1 MKKIAILGS
10 TGSIGT
16 QTVDILPSI
25 EAEVVAL
32 TTNRRIGLLEE
43 QARALHP
50 KMVCAFDENA
60 AKELRVK
67 LADTDIEV
75 LTGMDGLI
83 ACASESGADIVVTAV
98 VGMVGLLPTLAA
110 INAGKDIA
118 LANKETLVCAGGI
131 VMEAAR
137 KKGVRILPVDSEHS
151 AIFQCVQAANGN
163 PVSKILLTASGG
175 PFFGKKFEEM
185 RGMTREQALAHPNW
199 SMGAKITIDSATMM
213 NKGLEL
219 IEAMWL
225 YDLPPEDIEI
235 VVHRESI
242 VHSAVEFADG
252 AVIAQLGLPDMRLP
266 IQLALT
272 WPERVP
278 CKVPRM
284 SLAEV
289 AKLTF
294 FAVCSSTEGSA
305 LPRSRSAFRTHWTA
319 SRTGRTSHSTTC
331 SPPTEPHAS
340 SFWAET
346 ADPERRQL
354 CRYFQ
359 SFWPFW
365 PSACWSSCMNSAILS
380 PPSAA
385 ACRSMNSG
393 SAWVRPFSS
402 TNITARCTA

>member
-25 EAEVVAL
+25 DAEVVAL
-32 TTNRRIGLLEE
+32 TTNRRINLLEE

-50 KMVCAFDENA
+50 KMVCAMDESA
-60 AKELRVK
+60 AKELKIK
-67 LADTDIEV
+67 LADTDITV

-83 ACASESGADIVVTAV
+83 ACAAESGADIVVTAV
-98 VGMVGLLPTLAA
+98 VGMVGLLPTMAA
-110 INAGKDIA
+110 IKAGKDIA
-118 LANKETLVCAGGI
+118 LANKETLVCAGGL
-131 VMEAAR
+131 VMSAA
-137 KKGVRILPVDSEHS
+137 KQYGVRILPVDSEHS

-163 PVSKILLTASGG
+163 SIDKILLTASGG
-175 PFFGKKFEEM
+175 PFFGKTFEEM

-242 VHSAVEFADG
+242 VHSAVEFTDG

-272 WPERVP
+272 WPQRVP

-294 FAVCSSTEGSA
+294 YAPDYEAFPALNLAKHAASLKGDRGAVLNGANEAAVGLFLNDKIGFTDIAERVAYA
-305 LPRSRSAFRTHWTA
+305 LDTIPYKKDITLDDVLA
-319 SRTGRTSHSTTC
+319 
-331 SPPTEPHAS
+331 
-340 SFWAET
+340 
-346 ADPERRQL
+346 ADK
-354 CRYFQ
+354 
-359 SFWPFW
+359 
-365 PSACWSSCMNSAILS
+365 
-380 PPSAA
+380 AA
-385 ACRSMNSG
+385 REIVLG
-393 SAWVRPFSS
+393 
-402 TNITARCTA
+402 

>member
-25 EAEVVAL
+25 DAEVVAL
-32 TTNRRIGLLEE
+32 TTNRRINLLEE

-50 KMVCAFDENA
+50 KMVCAMDESA
-60 AKELRVK
+60 AKELKIK

-83 ACASESGADIVVTAV
+83 ACAAESGADIAVTAV
-98 VGMVGLLPTLAA
+98 VGMVGLLPTMAA
-110 INAGKDIA
+110 IKAGKDIA
-118 LANKETLVCAGGI
+118 LANKETLVCAGGL
-131 VMEAAR
+131 VMSAA
-137 KKGVRILPVDSEHS
+137 KQYGVRILPVDSEHS

-163 PVSKILLTASGG
+163 PIDKILLTASGG
-175 PFFGKKFEEM
+175 PFFGKKIEEM

-272 WPERVP
+272 WPQRVP

-294 FAVCSSTEGSA
+294 YAPDYEAFPALNLAKHAASLKGDRGAVLNGANEAAVGLFLNDKIGFTDIAERVAYA
-305 LPRSRSAFRTHWTA
+305 LDTIPYKKDITLDDVLA
-319 SRTGRTSHSTTC
+319 
-331 SPPTEPHAS
+331 
-340 SFWAET
+340 
-346 ADPERRQL
+346 ADK
-354 CRYFQ
+354 
-359 SFWPFW
+359 
-365 PSACWSSCMNSAILS
+365 
-380 PPSAA
+380 AA
-385 ACRSMNSG
+385 REIVLG
-393 SAWVRPFSS
+393 
-402 TNITARCTA
+402 

>member
-25 EAEVVAL
+25 DVEVVAL
-32 TTNRRIGLLEE
+32 TTNRRINLLEE

-50 KMVCAFDENA
+50 KMVCAMDESA
-60 AKELRVK
+60 AKELKIK

-83 ACASESGADIVVTAV
+83 ACAAESGADIVVTAV
-98 VGMVGLLPTLAA
+98 VGMVGLLPTMAA
-110 INAGKDIA
+110 IKAGKDIA
-118 LANKETLVCAGGI
+118 LANKETLVCAGGL
-131 VMEAAR
+131 VMSAA
-137 KKGVRILPVDSEHS
+137 KQYGVRILPVDSEHS

-163 PVSKILLTASGG
+163 PIDKILLTASGG
-175 PFFGKKFEEM
+175 PFFGKKIEEM

-272 WPERVP
+272 WPQRVP

-294 FAVCSSTEGSA
+294 YAPDYEAFPALNLAKHAASLKGDRGAVLNGANEAAVGLFLNGKIGFTDIAERVAYA
-305 LPRSRSAFRTHWTA
+305 LDTIPYKKDITLDDVLA
-319 SRTGRTSHSTTC
+319 
-331 SPPTEPHAS
+331 
-340 SFWAET
+340 
-346 ADPERRQL
+346 ADK
-354 CRYFQ
+354 
-359 SFWPFW
+359 
-365 PSACWSSCMNSAILS
+365 
-380 PPSAA
+380 AA
-385 ACRSMNSG
+385 REIVLG
-393 SAWVRPFSS
+393 
-402 TNITARCTA
+402 

>member
-25 EAEVVAL
+25 DAEVVAL
-32 TTNRRIGLLEE
+32 TTNRRINLLEE

-50 KMVCAFDENA
+50 KMVCAMDENA
-60 AKELRVK
+60 AKELKIK

-83 ACASESGADIVVTAV
+83 ACAAESGADIVVTAV
-98 VGMVGLLPTLAA
+98 VGMVGLLPTMAA
-110 INAGKDIA
+110 IKAGKDIA
-118 LANKETLVCAGGI
+118 LANKETLVCAGGL
-131 VMEAAR
+131 VMSAA
-137 KKGVRILPVDSEHS
+137 KQYGGRILPVDSEHS

-163 PVSKILLTASGG
+163 PIDKILLTASGG

-185 RGMTREQALAHPNW
+185 CGMTREQALAHPNW

-272 WPERVP
+272 WPQRVP

-294 FAVCSSTEGSA
+294 YAPDYEAFPALNLAKHAASLKGDRGAVLNGANEAAVGLFLNGKIGFTDIAERVAYA
-305 LPRSRSAFRTHWTA
+305 LDTIPYKKDITLDDVLA
-319 SRTGRTSHSTTC
+319 
-331 SPPTEPHAS
+331 
-340 SFWAET
+340 
-346 ADPERRQL
+346 ADK
-354 CRYFQ
+354 
-359 SFWPFW
+359 
-365 PSACWSSCMNSAILS
+365 
-380 PPSAA
+380 AA
-385 ACRSMNSG
+385 REIVLG
-393 SAWVRPFSS
+393 
-402 TNITARCTA
+402 

>member
-25 EAEVVAL
+25 DAEVVAL
-32 TTNRRIGLLEE
+32 TTNRRINLLEE

-50 KMVCAFDENA
+50 KMVCAMDENA
-60 AKELRVK
+60 AKALKIK
-67 LADTDIEV
+67 LADTDITV

-83 ACASESGADIVVTAV
+83 ACAAESGADIVVTAV
-98 VGMVGLLPTLAA
+98 VGMVGLLPTMAA
-110 INAGKDIA
+110 IKAGKDIA
-118 LANKETLVCAGGI
+118 LANKETLVCAGGL
-131 VMEAAR
+131 VMSAA
-137 KKGVRILPVDSEHS
+137 KQYGVRILPVDSEHS

-163 PVSKILLTASGG
+163 PIDKILLTASGG
-175 PFFGKKFEEM
+175 PFFGKKIEEM
-185 RGMTREQALAHPNW
+185 RGMTCEQALAHPNW

-272 WPERVP
+272 WPQRVP

-294 FAVCSSTEGSA
+294 YAPDYEAFPALNLAKHAASLKGDRGAVLNGANEAAVGLFLNDKIGFTDIAERVAYA
-305 LPRSRSAFRTHWTA
+305 LDTIPYKKDITLDDVLA
-319 SRTGRTSHSTTC
+319 
-331 SPPTEPHAS
+331 
-340 SFWAET
+340 
-346 ADPERRQL
+346 ADK
-354 CRYFQ
+354 
-359 SFWPFW
+359 
-365 PSACWSSCMNSAILS
+365 
-380 PPSAA
+380 AA
-385 ACRSMNSG
+385 REIVLG
-393 SAWVRPFSS
+393 
-402 TNITARCTA
+402 

>member
-25 EAEVVAL
+25 DAEVVAL
-32 TTNRRIGLLEE
+32 TTNRRINLLEE

-50 KMVCAFDENA
+50 KMVCAMDENA
-60 AKELRVK
+60 AKTLKIK
-67 LADTDIEV
+67 LADTNIEV

-83 ACASESGADIVVTAV
+83 ACAAESGADIVVTAV
-98 VGMVGLLPTLAA
+98 VGMVGLLPTMAA
-110 INAGKDIA
+110 IKAGKDIA
-118 LANKETLVCAGGI
+118 LANKETLVCAGGL
-131 VMEAAR
+131 VMSAA
-137 KKGVRILPVDSEHS
+137 KQYGVRILPVDSEHS

-163 PVSKILLTASGG
+163 PIDKILLTASGG

-272 WPERVP
+272 WPQRVP

-294 FAVCSSTEGSA
+294 YAPDYEAFPALNLAKHAASLKGDRGAVLNGANEAAVGLFLNDKIGFTDIAERVAYA
-305 LPRSRSAFRTHWTA
+305 LDTIPYKKDITLDDVLA
-319 SRTGRTSHSTTC
+319 
-331 SPPTEPHAS
+331 
-340 SFWAET
+340 
-346 ADPERRQL
+346 ADK
-354 CRYFQ
+354 
-359 SFWPFW
+359 
-365 PSACWSSCMNSAILS
+365 
-380 PPSAA
+380 AA
-385 ACRSMNSG
+385 REIVLG
-393 SAWVRPFSS
+393 
-402 TNITARCTA
+402 

>member
-25 EAEVVAL
+25 DAEVVAL
-32 TTNRRIGLLEE
+32 TTNRRINLLEE

-50 KMVCAFDENA
+50 KMVCAMDENA
-60 AKELRVK
+60 AKELKIK
-67 LADTDIEV
+67 LEDTDIEV

-83 ACASESGADIVVTAV
+83 ACAAESGADIVVTAV
-98 VGMVGLLPTLAA
+98 VGMVGLLPTMAA
-110 INAGKDIA
+110 IKAGKDIA
-118 LANKETLVCAGGI
+118 LANKETLVCAGGL
-131 VMEAAR
+131 VMSAA
-137 KKGVRILPVDSEHS
+137 KQYGVRILPVDSEHS

-163 PVSKILLTASGG
+163 PIDKILLTASGG

-242 VHSAVEFADG
+242 VHSAVEFTDG

-272 WPERVP
+272 WPQRVP

-294 FAVCSSTEGSA
+294 YAPDYEAFPALNLAKHAASLKGDRGAVLNGANEAAVGLFLNDKIGFTDIAERVAYA
-305 LPRSRSAFRTHWTA
+305 LDTIPYKKDITLDDVLA
-319 SRTGRTSHSTTC
+319 
-331 SPPTEPHAS
+331 
-340 SFWAET
+340 
-346 ADPERRQL
+346 ADK
-354 CRYFQ
+354 
-359 SFWPFW
+359 
-365 PSACWSSCMNSAILS
+365 
-380 PPSAA
+380 AA
-385 ACRSMNSG
+385 REIVLG
-393 SAWVRPFSS
+393 
-402 TNITARCTA
+402 

>member
-25 EAEVVAL
+25 DAEVVAL
-32 TTNRRIGLLEE
+32 TTNRRINLLEE

-50 KMVCAFDENA
+50 KMVCAMDESA
-60 AKELRVK
+60 AKELKIK

-83 ACASESGADIVVTAV
+83 ACAAESGADIVVTAV
-98 VGMVGLLPTLAA
+98 VGMVGLLPTMAA
-110 INAGKDIA
+110 IKAGKDIA
-118 LANKETLVCAGGI
+118 LANKETLVCAGGL
-131 VMEAAR
+131 VMSAA
-137 KKGVRILPVDSEHS
+137 KQYGVRILPVDSEHS

-163 PVSKILLTASGG
+163 PIDKILLTASGG

-272 WPERVP
+272 WPQRVP

-294 FAVCSSTEGSA
+294 YAPDYEAFPALNLAKHAASFKGDRGAVLNGANEAAVGLFLNGKIGFTDIAERVAYA
-305 LPRSRSAFRTHWTA
+305 LDTIPYKKDITLDDVLA
-319 SRTGRTSHSTTC
+319 
-331 SPPTEPHAS
+331 
-340 SFWAET
+340 
-346 ADPERRQL
+346 ADK
-354 CRYFQ
+354 
-359 SFWPFW
+359 
-365 PSACWSSCMNSAILS
+365 
-380 PPSAA
+380 AA
-385 ACRSMNSG
+385 REIVLG
-393 SAWVRPFSS
+393 
-402 TNITARCTA
+402 

>member
-16 QTVDILPSI
+16 HTVDILPSI
-25 EAEVVAL
+25 DAEVVAL
-32 TTNRRIGLLEE
+32 TTNRRINLLEE

-50 KMVCAFDENA
+50 KMVCAMDENA
-60 AKELRVK
+60 AKQLKIK
-67 LADTDIEV
+67 LADTNIEV

-83 ACASESGADIVVTAV
+83 ACAAESGADIVVTAV
-98 VGMVGLLPTLAA
+98 VGMVGLLPTMAA
-110 INAGKDIA
+110 IKAGKDIA
-118 LANKETLVCAGGI
+118 LANKETLVCAGGL
-131 VMEAAR
+131 VMSAA
-137 KKGVRILPVDSEHS
+137 KQYGVRILPVDSEHS

-163 PVSKILLTASGG
+163 PIDKILLTASGG
-175 PFFGKKFEEM
+175 PFFGKKIEEM

-272 WPERVP
+272 WPQRVP

-294 FAVCSSTEGSA
+294 YAPDYEAFPALNFAKHA
-305 LPRSRSAFRTHWTA
+305 A
-319 SRTGRTSHSTTC
+319 SRKGDRGAVLNGANEAAVGLFLNGKIGFTDI
-331 SPPTEPHAS
+331 
-340 SFWAET
+340 AERVAYALDT
-346 ADPERRQL
+346 IPYKKDITLDDVLAADK
-354 CRYFQ
+354 
-359 SFWPFW
+359 
-365 PSACWSSCMNSAILS
+365 
-380 PPSAA
+380 AA
-385 ACRSMNSG
+385 REIVLG
-393 SAWVRPFSS
+393 
-402 TNITARCTA
+402 

>member
-25 EAEVVAL
+25 DAEVVAL
-32 TTNRRIGLLEE
+32 TTNRRINLLEE

-50 KMVCAFDENA
+50 KMVCAMDENA
-60 AKELRVK
+60 AKELKIK

-75 LTGMDGLI
+75 STGMDGLI
-83 ACASESGADIVVTAV
+83 ACAAESGADIVVTAV
-98 VGMVGLLPTLAA
+98 VGMVGLLPTMAA
-110 INAGKDIA
+110 IKAGKDIA
-118 LANKETLVCAGGI
+118 LANKETLVCAGGL
-131 VMEAAR
+131 VMSAA
-137 KKGVRILPVDSEHS
+137 KQYGVRILPVDSEHS

-163 PVSKILLTASGG
+163 PIDKILLTASGG

-272 WPERVP
+272 WPQRVP

-294 FAVCSSTEGSA
+294 YAPDYEAFPTLNLAKHAASLKGDRGAVLNGANEAAVGLFLNGKIGFTDIAERVAYA
-305 LPRSRSAFRTHWTA
+305 LDTIPYKKDITLDDVLA
-319 SRTGRTSHSTTC
+319 
-331 SPPTEPHAS
+331 
-340 SFWAET
+340 
-346 ADPERRQL
+346 ADK
-354 CRYFQ
+354 
-359 SFWPFW
+359 
-365 PSACWSSCMNSAILS
+365 
-380 PPSAA
+380 AA
-385 ACRSMNSG
+385 REIVLG
-393 SAWVRPFSS
+393 
-402 TNITARCTA
+402 

>member
-25 EAEVVAL
+25 DAEVVAL
-32 TTNRRIGLLEE
+32 TTNRRINLLEE

-50 KMVCAFDENA
+50 KMVCAMDENA
-60 AKELRVK
+60 AKELKIK

-83 ACASESGADIVVTAV
+83 ACAAESGADIVVTAV
-98 VGMVGLLPTLAA
+98 VGMVGLLPTMAA
-110 INAGKDIA
+110 IKAGKDIA
-118 LANKETLVCAGGI
+118 LANKETLVCAGGL
-131 VMEAAR
+131 VMSAA
-137 KKGVRILPVDSEHS
+137 KQYGVRILPVDSEHS
-151 AIFQCVQAANGN
+151 AIFQCVQAANGT
-163 PVSKILLTASGG
+163 PIDKILLTASGG
-175 PFFGKKFEEM
+175 PFFGKKIEEM

-272 WPERVP
+272 WPQRVP

-294 FAVCSSTEGSA
+294 YAPDYEAFPALNLAKHAASLKGDRGAVLNGANEAAVGLFLNDKIGFTDIAERVAYA
-305 LPRSRSAFRTHWTA
+305 LDTIPYKKDITLDDVLA
-319 SRTGRTSHSTTC
+319 
-331 SPPTEPHAS
+331 
-340 SFWAET
+340 
-346 ADPERRQL
+346 ADK
-354 CRYFQ
+354 
-359 SFWPFW
+359 
-365 PSACWSSCMNSAILS
+365 
-380 PPSAA
+380 AA
-385 ACRSMNSG
+385 REIVLG
-393 SAWVRPFSS
+393 
-402 TNITARCTA
+402 

>member
-25 EAEVVAL
+25 DAEVVAL
-32 TTNRRIGLLEE
+32 TTNRRINLLEE
-43 QARALHP
+43 QARTLHP
-50 KMVCAFDENA
+50 KMVCAMDENA
-60 AKELRVK
+60 AKELKIK

-83 ACASESGADIVVTAV
+83 ACAAESGADIVVTAV
-98 VGMVGLLPTLAA
+98 VGMVGLLPTMAA
-110 INAGKDIA
+110 IKAGKDIA
-118 LANKETLVCAGGI
+118 LANKETLVCAGGL
-131 VMEAAR
+131 VMSAA
-137 KKGVRILPVDSEHS
+137 KQYGVRILPVDSEHS

-163 PVSKILLTASGG
+163 PIDKILLTASGG

-272 WPERVP
+272 WPQRVP

-294 FAVCSSTEGSA
+294 YAPDYEAFPA
-305 LPRSRSAFRTHWTA
+305 LNLAKHAA
-319 SRTGRTSHSTTC
+319 SRKGDRGAVLNGANEAAVGLFLNGKIGFTDI
-331 SPPTEPHAS
+331 
-340 SFWAET
+340 AERVAYALDT
-346 ADPERRQL
+346 IPYKKDITLDDVLAADK
-354 CRYFQ
+354 
-359 SFWPFW
+359 
-365 PSACWSSCMNSAILS
+365 
-380 PPSAA
+380 AA
-385 ACRSMNSG
+385 REIVLG
-393 SAWVRPFSS
+393 
-402 TNITARCTA
+402 

>member
-25 EAEVVAL
+25 DAEVVAL
-32 TTNRRIGLLEE
+32 TTNRRINLLEE

-50 KMVCAFDENA
+50 KMVCAMDENA
-60 AKELRVK
+60 AKALKIK
-67 LADTDIEV
+67 LADTDITV

-83 ACASESGADIVVTAV
+83 ACAAESGADIVVTAV
-98 VGMVGLLPTLAA
+98 VGMVGLLPTMAA
-110 INAGKDIA
+110 IKAGKDIA
-118 LANKETLVCAGGI
+118 QANKETLVCAGGL
-131 VMEAAR
+131 VMSAA
-137 KKGVRILPVDSEHS
+137 KQYGVRILPVDSEHS

-163 PVSKILLTASGG
+163 PIDKILLTASGG
-175 PFFGKKFEEM
+175 PFFGKKIEEM

-272 WPERVP
+272 WPQRVP

-294 FAVCSSTEGSA
+294 YAPDYEAFPALNLAKHAASLKGDRGAVLNGANEAAVGLFLNDKIGFTDIAERVAYA
-305 LPRSRSAFRTHWTA
+305 LDTIPYKKDITLDDVLA
-319 SRTGRTSHSTTC
+319 
-331 SPPTEPHAS
+331 
-340 SFWAET
+340 
-346 ADPERRQL
+346 ADK
-354 CRYFQ
+354 
-359 SFWPFW
+359 
-365 PSACWSSCMNSAILS
+365 
-380 PPSAA
+380 AA
-385 ACRSMNSG
+385 REIVLG
-393 SAWVRPFSS
+393 
-402 TNITARCTA
+402 

>member
-25 EAEVVAL
+25 DAEVVAL
-32 TTNRRIGLLEE
+32 TTNRRINLLEE

-50 KMVCAFDENA
+50 KMVCAMDESA
-60 AKELRVK
+60 AKELKIK
-67 LADTDIEV
+67 LADTNIEV

-83 ACASESGADIVVTAV
+83 ACAAESGADIVVTAV
-98 VGMVGLLPTLAA
+98 VGMVGLLPTMAA
-110 INAGKDIA
+110 IKAGKDIA
-118 LANKETLVCAGGI
+118 LANKETLVCAGGL
-131 VMEAAR
+131 VMSAA
-137 KKGVRILPVDSEHS
+137 KQYGVRILPVDSEHS

-163 PVSKILLTASGG
+163 SIDKILLTASGG
-175 PFFGKKFEEM
+175 PFFGKKIEEM

-272 WPERVP
+272 WPQRVP

-294 FAVCSSTEGSA
+294 YAPDYEAFPALNLAKHAASLKGDRGAVLNGANEAAVGLFLNDKIGFTDIAERVAYA
-305 LPRSRSAFRTHWTA
+305 LDTIPYKKDITLDDVLA
-319 SRTGRTSHSTTC
+319 
-331 SPPTEPHAS
+331 
-340 SFWAET
+340 
-346 ADPERRQL
+346 ADK
-354 CRYFQ
+354 
-359 SFWPFW
+359 
-365 PSACWSSCMNSAILS
+365 
-380 PPSAA
+380 AA
-385 ACRSMNSG
+385 REIVLG
-393 SAWVRPFSS
+393 
-402 TNITARCTA
+402 